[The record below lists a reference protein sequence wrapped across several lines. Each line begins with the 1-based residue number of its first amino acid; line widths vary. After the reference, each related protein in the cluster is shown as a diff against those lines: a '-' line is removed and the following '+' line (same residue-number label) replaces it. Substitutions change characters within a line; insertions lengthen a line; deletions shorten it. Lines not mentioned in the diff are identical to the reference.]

1 MALSRINTNQIV
13 DGAVATADIA
23 DGLITTAKLA
33 DGAVTTAKITDG
45 NISTSKLAD
54 DAVTTAK
61 VNPTQTDITQVGTLT
76 SFASTGI
83 DDNAD
88 ATAITIDSSE
98 RLHVGTESLT
108 SKLNVVGDGNT
119 QGLSIKSGGATGV
132 NPFQVT
138 WSAGSEGAMLKVDD
152 NGNTHIGIGNLVIGT
167 SGKGIDFSA
176 TSDGSGSMS
185 SELLDDY
192 EEGTWTASLISST
205 GITFSSSERN
215 YVKIGRV
222 VYINI
227 QCSFSGTSSVRPE
240 ISGLPFAS
248 SDTSAF
254 TIFHSGGDL
263 PKGSAFLAQTHS
275 GHNRLSGGKSA
286 SDLTF
291 SEVNGCNM
299 RITGCYLAT
308 A

>member
-1 MALSRINTNQIV
+1 MAISKIGRN
-13 DGAVATADIA
+13 ATD
-23 DGLITTAKLA
+23 TS
-33 DGAVTTAKITDG
+33 
-45 NISTSKLAD
+45 ISDS
-54 DAVTTAK
+54 
-61 VNPTQTDITQVGTLT
+61 G
-76 SFASTGI
+76 
-83 DDNAD
+83 D
-88 ATAITIDSSE
+88 ATAISISSGEDVTISS
-98 RLHVGTESLT
+98 
-108 SKLNVVGDGNT
+108 GD
-119 QGLSIKSGGATGV
+119 IIFGG
-132 NPFQVT
+132 
-138 WSAGSEGAMLKVDD
+138 
-152 NGNTHIGIGNLVIGT
+152 
-167 SGKGIDFSA
+167 SGKGVNLGV
-176 TSDGSGSMS
+176 TSNTDSNT
-185 SELLDDY
+185 LDDY
-192 EEGTWTASLISST
+192 EEGTWTASLISSS

-215 YVKIGRV
+215 YVKIGRL

-263 PKGSAFLAQTHS
+263 PKGAAFLAQTHS